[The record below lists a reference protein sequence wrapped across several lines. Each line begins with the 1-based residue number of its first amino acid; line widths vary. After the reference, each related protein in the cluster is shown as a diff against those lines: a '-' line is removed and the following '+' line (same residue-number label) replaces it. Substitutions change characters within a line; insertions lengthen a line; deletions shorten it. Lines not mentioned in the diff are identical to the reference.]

1 MASREAFF
9 ALNKREKGRNVVLL
23 PPAIIFSVWYLEL
36 QEVFCV
42 QDVSQT
48 KRLQKKMQNGKKKN
62 LQRKDAKIW
71 ILQDLAEY

>member
-23 PPAIIFSVWYLEL
+23 PPAIIFSVWCLEL

-48 KRLQKKMQNGKKKN
+48 KRLQKKMQNGKKKKSAVERCKTVDTSG
-62 LQRKDAKIW
+62 LG
-71 ILQDLAEY
+71 